1 VPRDTKPKHRR
12 VNDAAKRAP
21 RPNADAKQPARAAH
35 GEAPRPVTFSDTTRV
50 AGSDAPLDRHLRGA
64 FPGASWNA
72 VRSLVESG
80 KVTVDGAVV
89 REPSRGV
96 RAGSEIRVSMRAP
109 RARDNAL
116 PRELIAHVDTQI
128 VVVRKP
134 AGISTV
140 PFDEHETGTL
150 SELVEA
156 ALKRKGGSH
165 APLGIVHRIDKET
178 SGLVVFARTLT
189 AKRALKQQF
198 RVHSVRRR
206 YLALAHGRVAAGTLH
221 SRLIKDRGDGRRG
234 STENPNLGREAVTHV
249 RVVEALRGATLI
261 ECRLET
267 GRTHQIRIHLAEEGH
282 PLLGERVYSKNFE
295 GALITAP
302 RLMLHAFELGFE
314 HPTTGEALHFE
325 EKMPDDMRNVLETL
339 RG

>member
-1 VPRDTKPKHRR
+1 MPRDTKPKHRR

-134 AGISTV
+134 A
-140 PFDEHETGTL
+140 
-150 SELVEA
+150 
-156 ALKRKGGSH
+156 ALPCS
-165 APLGIVHRIDKET
+165 
-178 SGLVVFARTLT
+178 
-189 AKRALKQQF
+189 
-198 RVHSVRRR
+198 
-206 YLALAHGRVAAGTLH
+206 
-221 SRLIKDRGDGRRG
+221 
-234 STENPNLGREAVTHV
+234 
-249 RVVEALRGATLI
+249 
-261 ECRLET
+261 
-267 GRTHQIRIHLAEEGH
+267 
-282 PLLGERVYSKNFE
+282 
-295 GALITAP
+295 P
-302 RLMLHAFELGFE
+302 RL
-314 HPTTGEALHFE
+314 
-325 EKMPDDMRNVLETL
+325 
-339 RG
+339 